1 MAHFGGETAWNPKG
15 KGIPGL
21 SRNPVRKVG
30 QTEHFQQFQRVAQAV
45 TPQLLPVRDLSGEGF
60 DGYHRRLERPER
72 PCFQYGIVTCGR
84 TAGEFQE

>member
-1 MAHFGGETAWNPKG
+1 
-15 KGIPGL
+15 
-21 SRNPVRKVG
+21 
-30 QTEHFQQFQRVAQAV
+30 
-45 TPQLLPVRDLSGEGF
+45 LSGEGF